1 MASYQPQYSSIN
13 PKFRN
18 PGDFQSSSSG
28 GFGRAASMTDMSE
41 SYNELRSKAPDPG
54 EIAGD
59 SIIYRSKE
67 RQAMDSA
74 RSSIHQSGIAAEAAV
89 EAAKIKAE
97 YAEEAASIR
106 SSAATQGAVTGGIG
120 KVLGAALP
128 LLISSDR
135 ECKENISPIDNALET
150 LRALKPVSYNY
161 KEEYSTNFDRKH
173 HGFIAQEYKEVLP
186 DATYFD
192 PEANLLCI
200 DTGDVIGLLVRS
212 VQQLESRIMYL
223 EAQRALAEVK

>member
-1 MASYQPQYSSIN
+1 
-13 PKFRN
+13 
-18 PGDFQSSSSG
+18 
-28 GFGRAASMTDMSE
+28 MSDNF
-41 SYNELRSKAPDPG
+41 NELRSKSGDPSKVY
-54 EIAGD
+54 GD
-59 SIIYRSKE
+59 GIIYRSKE

-74 RSSIHQSGIAAEAAV
+74 ESAIHQSGIAADAMV
-89 EAAKIKAE
+89 EAAKIKAD
-97 YAEEAASIR
+97 YAEKAAGIR
-106 SSAATQGAVTGGIG
+106 SGAAQQGALTGGLG

-128 LLISSDR
+128 MIISSDR

-173 HGFIAQEYKEVLP
+173 HGFIAQDYKEVLP

-200 DTGDVIGLLVRS
+200 DTGDLIGLLVRS
-212 VQQLESRIMYL
+212 IQQLESRIMYL
-223 EAQRALAEVK
+223 EAQRALTEVK